1 MPKSRQWWRVASA
14 AHYALLALCVVAVIL
29 ALVGERTGANVAA
42 AVGIG
47 FGAIMLGTGAVA
59 IRLRRAERNRIPDLE
74 DLGRYFDNR
83 NR

>member
-1 MPKSRQWWRVASA
+1 MPKSRQWWRVATA

-42 AVGIG
+42 AVGVG
-47 FGAIMLGTGAVA
+47 FGVVMFTTGLVA
-59 IRLRRAERNRIPDLE
+59 IRLRRAERNHIPDLG
-74 DLGRYFDNR
+74 DVVDHFNNR